1 MINNTVFRKTLED
14 ARKNRGIKL
23 VTKKRKRNYLVSEPY
38 YHTTKFST
46 ESLLAKEMK
55 KNAHIYQQTSLLR
68 FISTKFELKSHV

>member
-1 MINNTVFRKTLED
+1 MILKKTFFKLINNTFFRKTLED

-55 KNAHIYQQTSLLR
+55 KMHI
-68 FISTKFELKSHV
+68 FINKLVC